1 MVVIEILFALVV
13 FPFLATGFA
22 WFMEKCGFDILCF
35 LLKVAG
41 LAVAYGILTIGGQL
55 FHG

>member
-1 MVVIEILFALVV
+1 MIVIEVLIALVV

-22 WFMEKCGFDILCF
+22 WFMEKCGIDILCF
-35 LLKVAG
+35 LLKAAG